1 MTHHGCRHCFSAY
14 LLSWKTASYAAM
26 HLCVAV
32 AVAYALTQDWRKAL
46 AIGIIEPFVQTFAFA
61 AHDRFWAA
69 RVSASGGVKTIIA

>member
-1 MTHHGCRHCFSAY
+1 MTDHGCRHGFSAY

-61 AHDRFWAA
+61 AHDRFWAR
-69 RVSASGGVKTIIA
+69 RVSAPGGVQTIIA

>member
-1 MTHHGCRHCFSAY
+1 

-32 AVAYALTQDWRKAL
+32 VVAYALTQDWRKAL

-61 AHDRFWAA
+61 AHDRFWSRRAN
-69 RVSASGGVKTIIA
+69 SANDTGRATA